1 MSARRWSD
9 QPIRRFGALVFV
21 TLVVLVSAWITNQS
35 VLAAEQTHRAAHA
48 AAGVRAEINNLG
60 LLVSR
65 ANDGVYISRGR
76 LEGAIDNLNDELQL
90 LLPSL
95 DEDEAV
101 LLERRIAALSS
112 AAAQTVEALSS
123 GEDSA
128 VFAPTLRFALVERDI
143 AYIEEEITVYAEQSS
158 SRARQVL
165 LISSIAAGLTVVLAL
180 AAESR
185 RRSQRSAQEARDELD
200 KRYKSLIE
208 NSPAH
213 IYVVGP
219 DGDLDFKSPAAE
231 AEVGK
236 EIDHIESLY
245 AILDP
250 ADEKR
255 MRAIIEGTAGTEGS
269 RRIRIKG
276 ADQWFEVHVADHRS
290 NPTIGGLVLT
300 AIDVTARAELE
311 DGLRQ
316 QARED
321 ALTGLP
327 NRRALNESLEDAVAR
342 RSRTNGNT
350 ALLLIDLDGFKSI
363 NDTMGHP
370 VGDRVLAAV
379 ADRLLHTTRQNEK
392 AARLGGDEFAL
403 VLDLSGDDPI
413 VAAEAAA
420 QRILNTIR
428 QPYEI
433 DGQTL
438 NVDAS
443 VGIAISA
450 PGEDPAELLRRSDI
464 ALYEAKR
471 DGGARTQ
478 LFAPEMEDLLM
489 VQLKLK
495 RGLEKA
501 LAADQFELA
510 YQPILSVRHRR
521 TVGFEALLR
530 WTSDELGPMSPN
542 VFIPAAEQSGAII
555 PLGRWTL
562 AKAID
567 QLIAWQSD
575 FDDTTLTM
583 SVNASIVELVE
594 ADYAEFLEQ
603 LLTNAGLDPTTLQIE
618 VTESAFAAN
627 HHALVETLEAIRRLG
642 VQIALDDFGTG
653 YSSMGQLQKLPVD
666 CLKIDRSFIVEV
678 GDSPQGASVVRAV
691 VELGKALGLTT
702 VAEGVETAEQFAA
715 LQGPDCDHA
724 QGFGL
729 ARPMR
734 ADQVRDFM
742 IAERSGERPAL
753 PSAQAV

>member
-1 MSARRWSD
+1 MSRRKWSE

-21 TLVVLVSAWITNQS
+21 TIVVVVSAWITNQS

-65 ANDGVYISRGR
+65 ANDGIYISRGR
-76 LEGAIDNLNDELQL
+76 IDDAINNLDEELELVLG
-90 LLPSL
+90 SL
-95 DEDEAV
+95 DEAEAIQ
-101 LLERRIAALSS
+101 LERRITALSS
-112 AAAQTVEALSS
+112 AAVQSVNAISN
-123 GEDSA
+123 GDDSA
-128 VFAPTLRFALVERDI
+128 VFVPTLSFDLIERDI
-143 AYIEEEITVYAEQSS
+143 AGIEEATTAYAEKSS
-158 SRARQVL
+158 ARARQVL
-165 LISSIAAGLTVVLAL
+165 LISSATAGLIVILAL

-185 RRSQRSAQEARDELD
+185 RRSRRSAQQARDELD
-200 KRYKSLIE
+200 KRYKFLIE

-213 IYVVGP
+213 VYVIGP
-219 DGDLDFKSPAAE
+219 LGDIDFKSPAAE
-231 AEVGK
+231 AAVGK
-236 EIDHIESLY
+236 DVNHIESLFD
-245 AILDP
+245 ILDS

-255 MRAIIEGTAGTEGS
+255 MRAIIQGTAGTEGS

-311 DGLRQ
+311 HVLRQ

-321 ALTGLP
+321 ELTGLP

-342 RSRTNGNT
+342 RSRTNGTT

-379 ADRLLHTTRQNEK
+379 ADRLLRTTRQNEK

-403 VLDLSGDDPI
+403 VLDLSSDDPI
-413 VAAEAAA
+413 GAAEAAA
-420 QRILNTIR
+420 RRILDTIR

-443 VGIAISA
+443 IGIAISA

-501 LAADQFELA
+501 LAADKFELA
-510 YQPILSVRHRR
+510 YQPILSVRRQR

-562 AKAID
+562 AKAIG
-567 QLIAWQSD
+567 QLIEWQST
-575 FDDTTLTM
+575 FADTTLTM

-603 LLTNAGLDPTTLQIE
+603 LLVTAGLDPTTLQIE

-627 HHALVETLEAIRRLG
+627 HHAVVETLEAIRRLG
-642 VQIALDDFGTG
+642 VKIALDDFGTG

-678 GDSPQGASVVRAV
+678 GDSPRGASVVRAL

-715 LQGPDCDHA
+715 LEDPECDHA

-729 ARPMR
+729 ARPMP
-734 ADQVRDFM
+734 ADHVRDFM
-742 IAERSGERPAL
+742 NAERSGGRLEL
-753 PSAQAV
+753 PSGRAV